1 MTQSWMDRIPRASC
15 AWCDSTAYRAHLP
28 HHARRMRRSADWLV
42 AFRCGPATPRCRPRT
57 TSAPN
62 RSSARHPVPWPSAT
76 ASRWTSHVGLATAA
90 PLCMPACAA
99 ARGVPHGIQRAC
111 RYCENLE
118 SINQQA
124 RRRRRSGLDHV
135 GSPAWPRPRRSWS
148 VQRSAVGWLCH
159 AAAYIQCRG
168 VLCVLSRTAR
178 GGRARASSFVC
189 GVAPG
194 KSHLR
199 RGCRICAGTGPHLHR
214 DFAASAPGRT
224 GLAVAAAAEDR
235 GAAP

>member
-1 MTQSWMDRIPRASC
+1 
-15 AWCDSTAYRAHLP
+15 
-28 HHARRMRRSADWLV
+28 
-42 AFRCGPATPRCRPRT
+42 
-57 TSAPN
+57 
-62 RSSARHPVPWPSAT
+62 VPWPSAT

-148 VQRSAVGWLCH
+148 VQCSAV
-159 AAAYIQCRG
+159 QCSAVQCSAVQWVGSATSRLTVSG
-168 VLCVLSRTAR
+168 VLCVLSRAMR
-178 GGRARASSFVC
+178 GGRPRASSFVC
-189 GVAPG
+189 RVAPG
-194 KSHLR
+194 MSHLR
-199 RGCRICAGTGPHLHR
+199 RDWPTSAPGLRRICTGTGPHLRR
-214 DFAASAPGRT
+214 DWPTSAPGLVWRWQ
-224 GLAVAAAAEDR
+224 LRRKIEVLRHSLIELEEENESMHR
-235 GAAP
+235 EIC